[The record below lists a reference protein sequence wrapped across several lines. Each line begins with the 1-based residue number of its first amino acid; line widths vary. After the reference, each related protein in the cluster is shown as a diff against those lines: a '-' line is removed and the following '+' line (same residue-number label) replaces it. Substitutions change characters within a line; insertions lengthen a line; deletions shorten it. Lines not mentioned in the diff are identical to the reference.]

1 MAQKGA
7 GVVEVTKAYSLI
19 ASSGRS
25 HQEQLGMDVFRQNS
39 HKIVILRGCDF
50 IDFSREVIQ
59 F

>member
-1 MAQKGA
+1 MAPAKA
-7 GVVEVTKAYSLI
+7 RVLSMTKTYSLI

-39 HKIVILRGCDF
+39 HKIVIPRGCDF